1 MQVDPSE
8 SSTSSPS
15 AAPRPPGRTAIFIV
29 MGVVVLYALWTL
41 RVSPS
46 SSTRPVRSSNAG
58 SVSLTAEM
66 IPLVSGDESTVEIFT
81 KAGCPVCHIIPGI
94 PGANGQVGPPLTLG
108 VTGAQRLADSSYR
121 GNASTVHEYIVESVV
136 EPSVFVVPGYPEHVM
151 PAWYGAKLSALA
163 LEKIADHLEHQTGGA
178 PVK

>member
-8 SSTSSPS
+8 SSGSSSS
-15 AAPRPPGRTAIFIV
+15 ASRPPGRTAILV
-29 MGVVVLYALWTL
+29 AMGVVVLYALWTL
-41 RVSPS
+41 RVPPNPS
-46 SSTRPVRSSNAG
+46 EGPVRASTGG

-108 VTGAQRLADSSYR
+108 VTGAQRIADSSYR
-121 GNASTVHEYIVESVV
+121 GKASTVHEYIVESVV
-136 EPSVFVVPGYPEHVM
+136 DPSAFVVPGYPEHVM
-151 PAWYGAKLSALA
+151 PVWYGAKLSALA
-163 LEKIADHLEHQTGGA
+163 LEKIADHLEHQTGSTPA
-178 PVK
+178 K